1 MPDARWFGYMTTE
14 NDIAAGR
21 QRLLALTASLLDA
34 LYDSAAVRVLA
45 TLRPAD
51 MRPGG
56 ARIPGTSY
64 ELEAETAARAMRE
77 LMALRGVR
85 ADALLQAL
93 AESDRLARQAV
104 LAGTPPPTLASL
116 YSLCTPDTAT
126 AGSESLDAAL
136 SALGAAC
143 EKLFTPTHA
152 RRIASFCQ
160 QLAAQ
165 PARIDAMPVQVFIA
179 GLVRNTP

>member
-1 MPDARWFGYMTTE
+1 MTME
-14 NDIAAGR
+14 NETAAGR
-21 QRLLALTASLLDA
+21 QRLLALVATLLDA
-34 LYDSAAVRVLA
+34 LYDPAAVRVLA
-45 TLRPAD
+45 TLKPAN

-64 ELEAETAARAMRE
+64 ELDVDTAVRAMRE
-77 LMALRGVR
+77 LLAMRGVR

-93 AESDRLARQAV
+93 AIADQDARLAV
-104 LAGTPPPTLASL
+104 LTGRPQPTLASL
-116 YSLCTPDTAT
+116 YPHCTPDMAT
-126 AGSESLDAAL
+126 PASDNLAA
-136 SALGAAC
+136 ALGALTSSC

-160 QLAAQ
+160 ELAAQ

>member
-1 MPDARWFGYMTTE
+1 ME
-14 NDIAAGR
+14 NELAAGR
-21 QRLLALTASLLDA
+21 QRLLALVATLLDA
-34 LYDSAAVRVLA
+34 LYDPAAVRVLA

-64 ELEAETAARAMRE
+64 ELDVDTAVRAMRE
-77 LMALRGVR
+77 LLALRGVR
-85 ADALLQAL
+85 AEALLRAL
-93 AESDRLARQAV
+93 ATADREARQAV
-104 LAGTPPPTLASL
+104 LAGRPPPALSSL
-116 YSLCTPDTAT
+116 YSHCTPEVAT
-126 AGSESLDAAL
+126 PASSSLEGAL
-136 SALGAAC
+136 QALGVAS

-160 QLAAQ
+160 QLAMQ
-165 PARIDAMPVQVFIA
+165 PARIDAMPVQAFIA

>member
-1 MPDARWFGYMTTE
+1 ME
-14 NDIAAGR
+14 NELAVGR
-21 QRLLALTASLLDA
+21 QRLLALTATLLDA

-64 ELEAETAARAMRE
+64 ELDVDTAVRAMRE
-77 LMALRGVR
+77 LLALRGVR

-93 AESDRLARQAV
+93 AAADRDARQAV
-104 LAGTPPPTLASL
+104 LAGRPSPTLSSL
-116 YSLCTPDTAT
+116 YAHCTADVATSASVSLEA
-126 AGSESLDAAL
+126 
-136 SALGAAC
+136 ALGALSTAC

-152 RRIASFCQ
+152 RRIATFCQ
-160 QLAAQ
+160 QLGAQ